1 MNGNP
6 NTALVQQKRTVSD
19 LLNSERARTE
29 LAKVVPKHLTPER
42 MTRVAMTACLKS
54 PGLFN
59 CTPESLLQA
68 VMLCAQAGLE
78 PDGRLAHLIPF
89 GNSVQVIF
97 DWKGIVTL
105 GLRNGGL
112 DQVYGDKVCEHD
124 EFNASVE
131 DGVKKIHH
139 KINWLKPR
147 GNPYAY
153 YAVTS
158 KKGQIDW
165 EVMTLEEV
173 EAIHQR
179 SKAKDSGP
187 WKTDYDEMAKKTVI
201 KRMSKRWDLLPE
213 IGELIN
219 AEDDTPAFGMP
230 VVSSPVFSTPPK
242 AALTSEAPE
251 NEETG
256 EPAGTSPTVPG
267 PAPAAEVSPVK
278 RLRELCKEAKLKEA
292 QVIEFLT
299 GIGSLEPGVTT
310 FEQAFLQNQSS
321 VKMVVDQFEDISLRI
336 KLPPG

>member
-6 NTALVQQKRTVSD
+6 NTALVQQKNTVSA

-97 DWKGIVTL
+97 DYKGLIVL

-112 DQVYGDKVCEHD
+112 DQVYADKVCEHD
-124 EFNASVE
+124 EFKAFVE
-131 DGVKKIHH
+131 NGVKQIHH
-139 KINWLKPR
+139 VINWQKPR
-147 GNPYAY
+147 GNPYLY
-153 YAVTS
+153 YCVTN

-165 EVMTLEEV
+165 EVMTMEEV

-187 WKTDYDEMAKKTVI
+187 WKTDYDEMGKKTVV

-219 AEDDTPAFGMP
+219 QEDDTPNFNA
-230 VVSSPVFSTPPK
+230 VTVSPPMFNTPPK